1 MALVIEDG
9 TGLTNSE
16 SYVDESYVDAYF
28 LKRGNTEWNSI
39 TNKESRIVLA
49 MDFIENNYTY
59 LGTKLVS
66 TQSLSFPR
74 FVDGET
80 VMPPLS
86 LKSAVCELA
95 LKSNSGDLLQ
105 DTSKTTIREK
115 VGTLEVEYD
124 ANQDDLTSYNY
135 VNKLLAPYL
144 VSTSSFSYSIS
155 RV

>member
-1 MALVIEDG
+1 MSLIIESGNGDS
-9 TGLTNSE
+9 NSE
-16 SYVDESYVDAYF
+16 SYVDESYVNAYF
-28 LKRGNTEWNSI
+28 LKRGNTEWDSI

-74 FVDGET
+74 LINGET
-80 VMPPLS
+80 VYPTS

-95 LKSNSGDLLQ
+95 LKANSGDLLQ
-105 DTSKTTIREK
+105 DTGKTTIREK
-115 VGTLEVEYD
+115 VGTLEIEYD
-124 ANQDDLTSYNY
+124 PNQDDLTSYNY

-144 VSTSSFSYSIS
+144 ISTSSFSYSIS

>member
-1 MALVIEDG
+1 MALVVEDG
-9 TGLTNSE
+9 TGLSNSE
-16 SYVDESYVDAYF
+16 SYVDVDYVDAYF
-28 LKRGNTEWNSI
+28 LKRGNTEWNLI
-39 TNKESRIVLA
+39 TNKESKIVLA
-49 MDFIENNYTY
+49 MDYIENNYTY
-59 LGTKLVS
+59 LGIKLLS
-66 TQSLSFPR
+66 TQSLQFPR
-74 FVDGET
+74 VIDGQT
-80 VMPPLS
+80 IYPIS

-95 LKSNSGDLLQ
+95 LKANNGDLLQ
-105 DTSKTTIREK
+105 DTGKTTIREK

>member
-1 MALVIEDG
+1 MALVLEDG

-16 SYVDESYVDAYF
+16 SYVDESYVNAYF
-28 LKRGNTEWNSI
+28 LKRGNTEWDSI

-74 FVDGET
+74 LINGET
-80 VMPPLS
+80 VYPIAIKNAL
-86 LKSAVCELA
+86 CELA
-95 LKSNSGDLLQ
+95 LKANSGDLLQ
-105 DTSKTTIREK
+105 DTGKTTIREK

>member
-1 MALVIEDG
+1 MSLIIENG
-9 TGLTNSE
+9 EGLSNSE
-16 SYVDESYVDAYF
+16 SYVDVAYVDAYF
-28 LKRGNTEWNSI
+28 LKRGNTEWDSI

-74 FVDGET
+74 LINGET
-80 VMPPLS
+80 VYPIAIKNAL
-86 LKSAVCELA
+86 CELA
-95 LKSNSGDLLQ
+95 LKANSGDLLQ
-105 DTSKTTIREK
+105 DTGKTTIREK

-124 ANQDDLTSYNY
+124 PNQDDLTSYNY

>member
-1 MALVIEDG
+1 MALVLEDG
-9 TGLTNSE
+9 TGLTNAE
-16 SYVDESYVDAYF
+16 SYVDESYVNAYF
-28 LKRGNTEWNSI
+28 LKRGNTEWDSI

-59 LGTKLVS
+59 IGTKLVS

-74 FVDGET
+74 LINGET
-80 VMPPLS
+80 VYPIAIKNAL
-86 LKSAVCELA
+86 CELA
-95 LKSNSGDLLQ
+95 LKANSGDLLQ
-105 DTSKTTIREK
+105 DTGKTTIREK

-124 ANQDDLTSYNY
+124 SNQDDLTSYNY

>member
-1 MALVIEDG
+1 MALVLEDG
-9 TGLTNSE
+9 TGLSNSE
-16 SYVDESYVDAYF
+16 SYVDVAYVDAYF
-28 LKRGNTEWNSI
+28 LKRGNTGWDSI

-74 FVDGET
+74 VINGET
-80 VMPPLS
+80 VYPIAIKNAL
-86 LKSAVCELA
+86 CELA
-95 LKSNSGDLLQ
+95 LKANSGDLLQ
-105 DTSKTTIREK
+105 DTGKTTIREK

-124 ANQDDLTSYNY
+124 PNQDDLTSYNY

>member
-1 MALVIEDG
+1 MSLIIENG
-9 TGLTNSE
+9 EGLSNSE
-16 SYVDESYVDAYF
+16 SYVDVLFADAYF
-28 LKRGNTEWNSI
+28 LKRGNTEWDLI
-39 TNKESRIVLA
+39 TNKESKIVLA
-49 MDFIENNYTY
+49 MDYIENNYTY

-66 TQSLSFPR
+66 TQALSFPR
-74 FVDGET
+74 LINSET
-80 VMPPLS
+80 VYPIA
-86 LKSAVCELA
+86 LKNAVCELA
-95 LKSNSGDLLQ
+95 LKANSGDLLQ
-105 DTSKTTIREK
+105 DTGKTTIREK